1 MYSYGLLIP
10 FISLYMVWKNRSKVL
25 TTRRQPNYWWGL
37 SITIAGLSI
46 LYAGHVG
53 NIYLIQEFSMIV
65 TIIGIVVSFGGKP
78 LLRVLSFPVAY
89 LVLMVPFW
97 ENVTERISFP
107 FQLYTARMGVGVLNL
122 LGVPGVQYDQ
132 FIQIPNITLEV
143 AKACSGL
150 DYLIAIVSIGIPLS
164 IFYVSG
170 FLRKVSVI
178 VIAVMIAILSNP
190 LRVALIGLFSYHS
203 IGNSFFGPF
212 HILQGFFVSI
222 VGYVVLFLSVSL
234 LGRAASQ
241 PESSTIGVEGSQ
253 NSRSRFF
260 SSSLLLVFILL
271 VFGSLVH
278 AYEPRLVPMKSNL
291 DSFSPEIDEWRL
303 INSNSDF
310 HFFNGGPDLEVT
322 KAYSDPEGNEA
333 YIYIAY
339 WEYQKQGREFIVK
352 KPAELYEKSISARIP
367 MGDRDYEVR
376 KSIWQNNGKT
386 MTAYTWF
393 LINGRII
400 NNRYLARLYTIFDSL
415 ISNKSNGSMIIVFFD
430 KGKKNSNPDR
440 KSMEER
446 FLKSAFLLN
455 RYLSN

>member
-10 FISLYMVWKNRSKVL
+10 FISLYMVWMNRNKFL
-25 TTRRQPNYWWGL
+25 TTRRQPSFWSGI

-65 TIIGIVVSFGGKP
+65 TIIGIVVYFGGKP

-97 ENVTERISFP
+97 ENVTEKISFP
-107 FQLYTARMGVGVLNL
+107 FQLYTARMGVSLLNL

-132 FIQIPNITLEV
+132 FIHIPNITLEV

-164 IFYVSG
+164 ILYVSG
-170 FLRKVSVI
+170 FLRKVGVI
-178 VIAVMIAILSNP
+178 LIAVMIAILSNP

-203 IGNSFFGPF
+203 IGNAFFGPF

-222 VGYVVLFLSVSL
+222 VGYLVLFLSVSL

-241 PESSTIGVEGSQ
+241 PESSTIGTEGSP

-260 SSSLLLVFILL
+260 SSSLLLFFILL
-271 VFGSLVH
+271 VFGSFVH
-278 AYEPRLVPMKSNL
+278 AYEPHLVPMKADL
-291 DSFSPEIDEWRL
+291 DSFSPEIDEWKLRK
-303 INSNSDF
+303 SNSDL

-322 KAYSDPEGNEA
+322 KVYSDSEGNDA

-352 KPAELYEKSISARIP
+352 KPAELFEKSVSVKIP

-376 KSIWQNNGKT
+376 KSIWKKDGKS
-386 MTAYTWF
+386 MTAYFWF

-400 NNRYLARLYTIFDSL
+400 DNRYIARLYTIFDSL
-415 ISNKSNGSMIIVFFD
+415 IWNKSNGSIIIVFFD
-430 KGKKNSNPDR
+430 KGEENSTPDR
-440 KSMEER
+440 KSMEEN

-455 RYLSN
+455 KHLSN